1 MYESTVER
9 NFRKGVEARGGAA
22 YKFVSPGHRGVP
34 DRLVLLP
41 VDPQHVEIVAR
52 YVWFAELKA
61 PGKKTTVQ
69 QKREHNRLRKLGFKV
84 EVIDK

>member
-1 MYESTVER
+1 
-9 NFRKGVEARGGAA
+9 
-22 YKFVSPGHRGVP
+22 
-34 DRLVLLP
+34 LLP
-41 VDPQHVEIVAR
+41 VDPQHAEIVAR

-61 PGKKTTVQ
+61 PGKKATAQ